1 MLSSDEE
8 VILENN
14 IKLFRIWDIPIGL
27 NQSWFLIF
35 ILVTFSLATGYFPD
49 EYRQLSTAAY
59 WLLGLLTSLLFFG
72 SVLAHELGHSLIAI
86 RNRIPVRGIT
96 LFIFGGVAQI
106 EKEPTSPGVEFR
118 IAVAGPLVS
127 LALAMVFGALW
138 LLDRKVPFL
147 AAPSAYLMRI
157 NFILALFNLIP
168 GFPLDGG
175 RVLRSII
182 WKINGNYRQATRI
195 ASRSGEVVAYG
206 FIALGVLSMIRG
218 NFFNGLWLAFI
229 GWFLQNAAASAFA
242 QVELQQSLQGVK
254 VSQIMTRNC
263 TRISSLMPISKLVEG
278 QVLTGGERCFFVAD
292 NDKLEGLITLR
303 DIAAIPRQRWGFTTS
318 RQAMIPLNR
327 LVSVSPETELLE
339 ALRIMDNANV
349 AQVPVIANGELE
361 GILSREHVLH
371 YLRARAEL
379 RI

>member
-86 RNRIPVRGIT
+86 RNCIPVRGIT